1 MKCLYEVYKD
11 YFPIGTAVSLEKI
24 DHYKDLLPSFNS
36 ITLENELKFCEIHPE
51 EKLYDFSNSDKLVQY
66 AISNNKLVRGHTIV
80 WHNQN
85 PNWLFEGKEISR
97 NVLLKR
103 MQEHICTILDR
114 YRNSI
119 YCWDVVNEVFSD
131 GGQVLRNT
139 KWKEIIGE
147 DYIEK
152 AFFYAHDASPK
163 AQLFLNEYNCE
174 IKEKQERVIEYIKYL
189 KKKNVPIDGIGIQG
203 HFGIFFPNI
212 GMIRKMFEE
221 FAKLN
226 LQIQIT
232 ELDVSLFRFEDETCD
247 IKKPSEDMLDVQA
260 RYYGDLF
267 SVFREFKDVISGVT
281 FWGIA
286 DDFTWLDD
294 YPVVGRKNWPLLFDE
309 KLQPKKA
316 FDAIINF

>member
-1 MKCLYEVYKD
+1 MKCLYEVFKD

-24 DHYKDLLPSFNS
+24 NHYKNLLPLFNS
-36 ITLENELKFCEIHPE
+36 ITLENEFKFCEIHPE
-51 EKLYDFSNSDKLVQY
+51 EHTYDFSGSDKLVQY
-66 AISNNKLVRGHTIV
+66 AINNNKLIRGHTLV

-85 PNWLFEGKEISR
+85 PDWLFEGERISR
-97 NVLLKR
+97 DVLLKR

-114 YRNSI
+114 YKDSV
-119 YCWDVVNEVFSD
+119 YCWDVVNEAFAD
-131 GGQVLRNT
+131 DEQILRDT
-139 KWKEIIGE
+139 KWKEIIGD

-152 AFFYAHDASPK
+152 AFWYAHDANPK

-189 KKKNVPIDGIGIQG
+189 KKKSIPIDGVGIQG
-203 HFGIFFPNI
+203 HYGIFFPNI
-212 GMIRKMFEE
+212 EMVRKMFEE

-232 ELDVSLFRFEDETCD
+232 ELDVSMFRFEDETRD
-247 IKKPSEDMLDVQA
+247 IKKPSKDMLEVQA
-260 RYYGDLF
+260 RYYRDLF

-281 FWGIA
+281 FWGVA
-286 DDFTWLDD
+286 DDCTWLDD
-294 YPVVGRKNWPLLFDE
+294 YPVVGKKNWPLLFDE

-316 FDAIINF
+316 FEAIINF